1 MKYIGIDV
9 HKKICVA
16 CIKDEGG
23 TTLTEIKFSNNKEGF
38 NHLFSVVG
46 EKKARAVMES
56 TGNYWLQLYDALEA
70 QGIEVIL
77 ANPRKTRVIAES
89 NLKTDSVDAAML
101 ADLLRANLIAPC
113 YVPPPEVRDIRAL
126 IRERMSLKKEC
137 TRVKNRIHSLLAKHE
152 LPPFPGSDLFGKKG
166 LQWLEDQ
173 KEHLLSVDW
182 IILEI
187 ELVRLKT
194 LVGLIEKI
202 NGDIAVIAQQTE
214 EVSLLMT
221 ITGVDYYT
229 ALLFTSEIGDI
240 HRFSSSSKLS
250 SWIGLV
256 PRVHQSADTYYHG
269 RITKQ
274 GSPLVRW
281 ALIQAAQVA
290 VRWDSH
296 WREVYE
302 RISSHAGKK
311 KAIVA
316 IARKL
321 AVTMYCMLTRKEP
334 YRYCNEETY
343 RRKVKKLE
351 RIINTTPKNR
361 GEIVLLSS

>member
-16 CIKDEGG
+16 CIKDESG
-23 TTLTEIKFSNNKEGF
+23 TTLTEMKFSNNKEGF
-38 NHLFSVVG
+38 RDLLSVVG
-46 EKKARAVMES
+46 EKRARAVMES
-56 TGNYWLQLYDALEA
+56 TGNYWLQLYDALET
-70 QGIEVIL
+70 QGIEVVL
-77 ANPRKTRVIAES
+77 ANPLKTRVIAES
-89 NLKTDSVDAAML
+89 KLKTDSVDAAML
-101 ADLLRANLIAPC
+101 ADLLRADLIAPC

-126 IRERMSLKKEC
+126 IRKRMALKKEC

-152 LPPFPGSDLFGKKG
+152 LPSFPGSDLFGKKG
-166 LQWLEDQ
+166 LKWLEDQ
-173 KEHLLSVDW
+173 KEHLTPVDQ
-182 IILEI
+182 ILLDV
-187 ELVRLKT
+187 ELTQLKT
-194 LVGLIEKI
+194 LITLIEKI
-202 NGDIAVIAQQTE
+202 NEDIAELAKQSE
-214 EVSLLMT
+214 DVSLLMT

-240 HRFSSSSKLS
+240 NRFSSSSKVA

-274 GSPLVRW
+274 GSSLVRW
-281 ALIQAAQVA
+281 ALVQAAQVA
-290 VRWDSH
+290 VRWDPH
-296 WREVYE
+296 WKKVYE
-302 RISSHAGKK
+302 RISSRAGKK

-334 YRYCNEETY
+334 YRYFNEESY

-361 GEIVLLSS
+361 GEAVMLSS

>member
-1 MKYIGIDV
+1 M
-9 HKKICVA
+9 
-16 CIKDEGG
+16 
-23 TTLTEIKFSNNKEGF
+23 
-38 NHLFSVVG
+38 
-46 EKKARAVMES
+46 
-56 TGNYWLQLYDALEA
+56 
-70 QGIEVIL
+70 
-77 ANPRKTRVIAES
+77 
-89 NLKTDSVDAAML
+89 
-101 ADLLRANLIAPC
+101 
-113 YVPPPEVRDIRAL
+113 
-126 IRERMSLKKEC
+126 
-137 TRVKNRIHSLLAKHE
+137 
-152 LPPFPGSDLFGKKG
+152 
-166 LQWLEDQ
+166 
-173 KEHLLSVDW
+173 DW